1 MASIY
6 DITFSQ
12 VWKQLSPPSK
22 RSTAFNAW
30 GTSLLKPL
38 QWLRD
43 IMFGG
48 YANGSNYDLWANV
61 TAYVAGERVQYN
73 GKVYEAMDAS
83 TGEIPSITSSFWLLI
98 LDDFRGA
105 YERVTYNGQKLTLEY
120 ILNRWFNTTFVQ
132 PLHASPSSR
141 SDFYIDTLP
150 TDDNSFLVGVTQ
162 GKSFVKTS
170 GSFATDFVKVSYLNQ
185 ANNFQVN
192 YPLSVVVDETTNAYK
207 EMVSLIEKYKLYG
220 TTPVYVGY

>member
-6 DITFSQ
+6 DITFAQ
-12 VWKQLSPPSK
+12 VWSQLSPPSK
-22 RSTAFNAW
+22 RSQSFQAW
-30 GTSLLKPL
+30 GTSLLYPL

-48 YANGSNYDLWANV
+48 YANGTTYDLWSNV
-61 TAYVAGERVQYN
+61 TPYTAGERVHYK
-73 GKVYEAMDAS
+73 GKVYEALEAS
-83 TGEIPSITSSFWLLI
+83 TGETPSISSEFWLLI

-105 YERVTYNGQKLTLEY
+105 YERVTYDGQKLTLEY
-120 ILNRWFNTTFVQ
+120 ILNRWFDTAFVQ

-141 SDFYIDTLP
+141 SDFYIDTLI

-170 GSFATDFVKVSYLNQ
+170 GSFATDFVKVSYSIQ
-185 ANNFQVN
+185 ADNFQVN
-192 YPLSVVVDETTNAYK
+192 YPLSVIVDETTNEYK
-207 EMVSLIEKYKLYG
+207 EMVALVEKYKLYG